1 MALLHLSSDTPIYVA
16 DADQVSEAADLIAD
30 FGEHAALEAA
40 IRAGR
45 MRDIGNH
52 VHFCRWRQTERL
64 IELLAS
70 DAAIGT
76 VH

>member
-1 MALLHLSSDTPIYVA
+1 MAAMYLA
-16 DADQVSEAADLIAD
+16 DAQQIVEAAEMIAT
-30 FGEHAALEAA
+30 FGEQAPVEAA

-64 IELLAS
+64 IAVLAS

>member
-1 MALLHLSSDTPIYVA
+1 MSALYLA
-16 DADQVSEAADLIAD
+16 DAEQVVEAADLIAD
-30 FGEHAALEAA
+30 FGDAAPVEAA

-45 MRDIGNH
+45 MRDIGNY

-64 IELLAS
+64 IAVMTS
-70 DAAIGT
+70 DAAVGT

>member
-1 MALLHLSSDTPIYVA
+1 MAAMYLA
-16 DADQVSEAADLIAD
+16 DAQQIAEAAEMIAT
-30 FGEHAALEAA
+30 FGEQAPVEAA

-64 IELLAS
+64 IAVLAS